1 MSTRSIVCYERKS
14 GSIVSSYVHYDGYVT
29 GVGME
34 LLESYNSE
42 RDARSLAN
50 HGSFSSLGTGDRR
63 NDTDVFRGIG
73 ELSDWLESK
82 TENGGSVH
90 DLEFAYLW
98 KNGEWFVADLCGEHR
113 RNFKHLRETDL
124 EAYYDSCFKSVF
136 WESLDTAFVRHAE
149 ENISSLRKRM
159 EKVRGTSDEKD
170 FAEYIEYLEGK
181 RDEIRER
188 TISELAAEICS

>member
-50 HGSFSSLGTGDRR
+50 HGSFSSLGKGDRR

-73 ELSDWLESK
+73 ELSDWLEAK
-82 TENGGSVH
+82 TEYGGSVH

-124 EAYYDSCFKSVF
+124 EAYYDSFFKSVF

>member
-14 GSIVSSYVHYDGYVT
+14 GKIVSSYVHYDGYVT

-34 LLESYNSE
+34 LLESHNSE
-42 RDARSLAN
+42 SSARTLAN
-50 HGSFSSLGTGDRR
+50 HGSFSVLGKGDRR

-73 ELSDWLESK
+73 ELSDWLEAK
-82 TENGGSVH
+82 TDNGGSVH

-124 EAYYDSCFKSVF
+124 EAYYDSFFKSVF

>member
-34 LLESYNSE
+34 LLESYNCESA
-42 RDARSLAN
+42 ARSLAN
-50 HGSFSSLGTGDRR
+50 HGSFSSLGKGDRR

-73 ELSDWLESK
+73 ELSDWLEAK

-124 EAYYDSCFKSVF
+124 EAYYDSFFKSVF

-159 EKVRGTSDEKD
+159 EKVRGTSDEKE
-170 FAEYIEYLEGK
+170 FSEYIEYLEGK

>member
-42 RDARSLAN
+42 SSARTLAN
-50 HGSFSSLGTGDRR
+50 HGSFSSLGKGDRR

-73 ELSDWLESK
+73 ELSDWLEEK
-82 TENGGSVH
+82 TDNGGSVH

-98 KNGEWFVADLCGEHR
+98 KNGEWYVADLCGEHR

-124 EAYYDSCFKSVF
+124 EAYYDSFFKSVY
-136 WESLDTAFVRHAE
+136 WETLDTAFVRHAE
-149 ENISSLRKRM
+149 ENISSLRKRL
-159 EKVRGTSDEKD
+159 EKVRGTSDESD
-170 FAEYIEYLEGK
+170 FVEHIEYLEGK

-188 TISELAAEICS
+188 TILELAREITS

>member
-14 GSIVSSYVHYDGYVT
+14 GKIVSSYVHYDGYVT

-34 LLESYNSE
+34 LLESHNSE
-42 RDARSLAN
+42 SSARTLAN
-50 HGSFSSLGTGDRR
+50 HGSFSSLGKGDRR

-124 EAYYDSCFKSVF
+124 EAYYDSFFKSVF

>member
-14 GSIVSSYVHYDGYVT
+14 GKIVSSYVHYDGYVT

-42 RDARSLAN
+42 SSARTLAN
-50 HGSFSSLGTGDRR
+50 HGSFSSLGKGDRR

-124 EAYYDSCFKSVF
+124 EAYYDSFFKSVF

>member
-14 GSIVSSYVHYDGYVT
+14 GKIVSSYVHYDGYVT

-34 LLESYNSE
+34 LLESHNSE
-42 RDARSLAN
+42 SSARTLAN
-50 HGSFSSLGTGDRR
+50 HGSFSSLGKGDRR

-124 EAYYDSCFKSVF
+124 EAYYDSFFKSVF

-188 TISELAAEICS
+188 VISELAAEICS

>member
-14 GSIVSSYVHYDGYVT
+14 GKIVSSYVHYDGYVT

-34 LLESYNSE
+34 LLESHNSE
-42 RDARSLAN
+42 SSARTLAN
-50 HGSFSSLGTGDRR
+50 HGSFSSLGKGDRR

-73 ELSDWLESK
+73 ELSDWLEAK
-82 TENGGSVH
+82 TDNGGSVH

-124 EAYYDSCFKSVF
+124 EAYYDSFFKSVF

>member
-1 MSTRSIVCYERKS
+1 
-14 GSIVSSYVHYDGYVT
+14 
-29 GVGME
+29 ME
-34 LLESYNSE
+34 LLESHNSE
-42 RDARSLAN
+42 SSARTLAN
-50 HGSFSSLGTGDRR
+50 HGSFSSLGKGDRR

-73 ELSDWLESK
+73 ELSDWLEAK
-82 TENGGSVH
+82 TDNGGSVH

-124 EAYYDSCFKSVF
+124 EAYYDSFFKSVF

>member
-1 MSTRSIVCYERKS
+1 MSTRSIVAYERKS
-14 GSIVSSYVHYDGYVT
+14 GKIVSSYVHYDGYVT

-34 LLESYNSE
+34 LLESHNSE
-42 RDARSLAN
+42 SSARTLAN
-50 HGSFSSLGTGDRR
+50 HGSFSSLGKGDRR

-73 ELSDWLESK
+73 ELSDWLEAK
-82 TENGGSVH
+82 TDNGGSVH

-124 EAYYDSCFKSVF
+124 EAYYDSFFKSVF